1 MRNIDEILRDYT
13 AGEKDLEATN
23 AALAESGAGFSLAPG
38 QNEITEA
45 DRQET
50 TVGYYPS
57 QANGY
62 GLLDTGT
69 GTLDKVPV
77 KAGKLP
83 FAVNEVQADGST
95 NGFAQVVICGRV
107 YEVFGDALGEVRPRE
122 EAKPVQKELD
132 MSRRMELA
140 GQTTWQV
147 CRMGRFR
154 VTYDSNGY
162 AVKARRL

>member
-1 MRNIDEILRDYT
+1 MNSINEILRNYT
-13 AGEKDLEATN
+13 TGDASLEAAN
-23 AALAESGAGFSLAPG
+23 AALAEAGAGFSLAPG
-38 QNEITEA
+38 QNEITDA

-50 TVGYYPS
+50 TVGYYPR

-62 GLLDTGT
+62 GLLNTGT

-77 KAGKLP
+77 REGKLP
-83 FAVNEVQADGST
+83 FAVNEVQPDGST
-95 NGFAQVVICGRV
+95 NSFAQVVICGRV
-107 YEVFGDALGEVRPRE
+107 YEVFGDTLGEVRPRE

-140 GQTTWQV
+140 EQTVEQSG
-147 CRMGRFR
+147 RFGRFR

-162 AVKARRL
+162 AVKARRM